1 MIGIYFSGTGNTKHC
16 VEKLVKL
23 LDVSAQSFP
32 LEHTQMIQILEE
44 HDIIVLGYPTQFSNA
59 PIIVRDFIKNHSSLW
74 NGKKVFCVNT
84 MGLFSGDGT
93 GCTARILRKCV
104 GCGLCVSLCPTK
116 NLSLRDGKA
125 TAEDRCTMC
134 YRCISRCPQK
144 AITLLGDEV
153 IEQCRFEKYGS
164 GE

>member
-93 GCTARILRKCV
+93 GCTARILRKC
-104 GCGLCVSLCPTK
+104 G
-116 NLSLRDGKA
+116 A
-125 TAEDRCTMC
+125 T
-134 YRCISRCPQK
+134 I
-144 AITLLGDEV
+144 LG
-153 IEQCRFEKYGS
+153 G
-164 GE
+164 

>member
-1 MIGIYFSGTGNTKHC
+1 MCKSKFPFKEGDEFMIGIYFSGTGNTKHC

-84 MGLFSGDGT
+84 MGLFSGCLLYT
-93 GCTARILRKCV
+93 
-104 GCGLCVSLCPTK
+104 SP
-116 NLSLRDGKA
+116 SPRDRG
-125 TAEDRCTMC
+125 
-134 YRCISRCPQK
+134 
-144 AITLLGDEV
+144 
-153 IEQCRFEKYGS
+153 
-164 GE
+164 

>member
-23 LDVSAQSFP
+23 LDASAQSFP
-32 LEHTQMIQILEE
+32 LEHTEIIQILIK

-59 PIIVRDFIKNHSSLW
+59 PVIVRDFIKNHSSLW

-93 GCTARILRKCV
+93 CLLYT
-104 GCGLCVSLCPTK
+104 SP
-116 NLSLRDGKA
+116 SPRDKRG
-125 TAEDRCTMC
+125 
-134 YRCISRCPQK
+134 SRMPSS
-144 AITLLGDEV
+144 A
-153 IEQCRFEKYGS
+153 
-164 GE
+164 